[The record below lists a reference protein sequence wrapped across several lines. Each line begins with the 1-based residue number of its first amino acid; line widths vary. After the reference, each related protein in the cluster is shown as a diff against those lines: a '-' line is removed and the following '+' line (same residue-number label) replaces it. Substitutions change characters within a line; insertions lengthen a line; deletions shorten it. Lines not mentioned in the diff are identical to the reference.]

1 MKTSAPFVF
10 HSFSAEK
17 IRQLTNCR
25 DGEIKI
31 GQTIQNEP
39 FADSVKYVILGIQ
52 ESVGPFA
59 NMGLHGSENAFEAF
73 LSRFLNMQ
81 ENRFFKGGHIAL
93 GGEVRNLEFPQD
105 IDSARKQTQALDELI
120 VYTVKPWMD
129 AGKIP
134 IVIGGGHNNAYPL
147 IESNFRSS
155 GQKISVINLDPHADC
170 RALEGRHSGNPFS
183 YAWENG
189 YLEQYTVL
197 GLHMAY
203 NSEFTLKY
211 LDKNQFD
218 YTFFENYIGNG
229 KQFIDDVN
237 NFSALHSTSQ
247 AVGIEL
253 DSDSIAFMP
262 SSAFTPSGITLEQ
275 ARYYLRMTALIPNV
289 KYLHLPEAAPNNTP
303 EQKIVGKALSYLVW
317 EFIYS
322 KSKNS

>member
-1 MKTSAPFVF
+1 MNSSSPFAF
-10 HSFSAEK
+10 HSFSAER

-25 DGEIKI
+25 EGETKI

-39 FADSVKYVILGIQ
+39 YADNVKFVILGIK

-59 NMGLHGSENAFEAF
+59 NMGQQGAENAFEAF

-81 ENRFFKGGHIAL
+81 ENRFFKGDQIAV
-93 GGEVRNLEFPQD
+93 GGEVMNLEFPKD
-105 IDSARKQTQALDELI
+105 IESARKQTEILDELI
-120 VYTVKPWMD
+120 VNTVKPWMD

-147 IESNFRSS
+147 IESSFRSS
-155 GQKISVINLDPHADC
+155 GHKTSVINLDPHADC
-170 RALEGRHSGNPFS
+170 RSLEGRHSGNPFS
-183 YAWENG
+183 YARENG

-203 NSEFTLKY
+203 NSEYLLKY
-211 LDKNQFD
+211 LDENHFNF
-218 YTFFENYIGNG
+218 TFFEDYIGNG

-237 NFSALHSTSQ
+237 NFSVLDYKTQ

-289 KYLHLPEAAPNNTP
+289 KYLHLPEAAPNNP
-303 EQKIVGKALSYLVW
+303 VEQKIVGKALSYLVW
-317 EFIYS
+317 EFIHS
-322 KSKNS
+322 KTKNS